1 MRSIWRTLDRETLRA
16 ISLVC
21 LADAIVGASFGAITV
36 SGGLPAWVPVVMSLL
51 VFAGGAQF
59 AAAAVM
65 IAGGSPVAA
74 VIAGLVL
81 NARLLPYGFTVSD
94 AIATQSHKSHKSHQ
108 SHQSSKQGQP
118 SRPAQD
124 PAQHPA
130 QHPAQ
135 QPAQWWTRLLGAHV
149 ITDETVAFTMRQT
162 DPRKR
167 RAAFW
172 VSGIGLFLCW
182 NAAVALGVLAGKA
195 MPNPDSFGL
204 DAAFPA
210 VVLAL
215 VLPSLKD
222 RSTRNAALVGAALAV
237 ALTPVLPAG
246 LPVLLSLAS
255 LILVIRP
262 RTPKPVQAPAPAE
275 RVHVTEVR

>member
-94 AIATQSHKSHKSHQ
+94 AIATQSHKSHQSHQ

-124 PAQHPA
+124 PAQQPA

-135 QPAQWWTRLLGAHV
+135 PPAQWWTRLLGAHV

-222 RSTRNAALVGAALAV
+222 RSTRNAALVGTALAV

-262 RTPKPVQAPAPAE
+262 RTRKPVQAPAPTE